1 MEKTPQIKATSKM
14 KRFLNIKQSNNE
26 YREVGEMHPPPKKYS
41 KMHGNK
47 IRIGKCFDVVD

>member
-26 YREVGEMHPPPKKYS
+26 YREVGEMHPPPKK
-41 KMHGNK
+41 
-47 IRIGKCFDVVD
+47 IAKCMATKLE